1 MLYLFYSCRKTIF
14 GTSQTANMLYVDGG
28 FFVDFKTLTVK
39 EVHLMIFWCAVVKA
53 YQYTSITS
61 IMLLDCWSI
70 PSVIF
75 LTWFFLKTKYRLRKA
90 IGVAICVVGLVVV
103 VFSDVHAKDRS
114 GKRMLFYAIFFDFVL
129 WFICFCYS
137 DGWNFFLVAIWPSL
151 LVFHWN
157 TGFLKRWCSLVY
169 FLCLCRYCVN
179 HSH

>member
-1 MLYLFYSCRKTIF
+1 MVFCWFESINCQR
-14 GTSQTANMLYVDGG
+14 S
-28 FFVDFKTLTVK
+28 FFDD
-39 EVHLMIFWCAVVKA
+39 IFWCAVVKA

-75 LTWFFLKTKYRLRKA
+75 LTWFFLKTKYRFRKA

-114 GKRMLFYAIFFDFVL
+114 GKRTLFYAIFFDFVL

-137 DGWNFFLVAIWPSL
+137 TVMGGTFFFLQWVSWHLSIPHL
-151 LVFHWN
+151 FNYFHILIFDSN
-157 TGFLKRWCSLVY
+157 RSAHTMHVEGSAT
-169 FLCLCRYCVN
+169 
-179 HSH
+179 HSKVSFKLA